1 MFIRWHCIKI
11 LMPPT
16 IKLEDENDTL
26 AVQQPEKLQ
35 QCVQT
40 VVVVEVVLQDVVGL
54 LLQPVRG
61 AVHRLVRGDL

>member
-1 MFIRWHCIKI
+1 MFIRWHDIKI

-16 IKLEDENDTL
+16 IKLEDEDDTL
-26 AVQQPEKLQ
+26 AVKQPEKLQ

-40 VVVVEVVLQDVVGL
+40 MVVVEVVLQDVVGL

-61 AVHRLVRGDL
+61 AVHRLV

>member
-16 IKLEDENDTL
+16 IKLEDEDHAL
-26 AVQQPEKLQ
+26 AVQQLEELQ

-54 LLQPVRG
+54 LLQPVRR